1 MEPGSSKSWPPALAV
16 DTFIR
21 LILLGGLLTWCVLI
35 LAPFT
40 TILVWSVILSV
51 ALYPLFSTMTGWM
64 GGRKGLAA
72 TVLVVVGL
80 ACVAVPGYFTGQ
92 SLVGSLQTLRTH
104 LTADELHAPNYLLI
118 GMKGVG

>member
-1 MEPGSSKSWPPALAV
+1 MAV

-51 ALYPLFSTMTGWM
+51 ALYPLFGAMAS
-64 GGRKGLAA
+64 
-72 TVLVVVGL
+72 
-80 ACVAVPGYFTGQ
+80 
-92 SLVGSLQTLRTH
+92 
-104 LTADELHAPNYLLI
+104 
-118 GMKGVG
+118 